1 MLSLILI
8 FLKQNTSLLIE
19 AQIKHGGNGKQGLAA
34 PTEAL
39 EGWRADHAPL
49 GPFGQR
55 PVTAP
60 GSVFFSRD
68 RGWMEGQGHPHLPPP
83 GQPEG
88 LSGSLHAKKRK
99 WGNSG
104 LATGSPLSLNLTLRP
119 S

>member
-19 AQIKHGGNGKQGLAA
+19 AQLKHGGNGKQGLAA

-68 RGWMEGQGHPHLPPP
+68 RGWIEGQGHPHLPPP

-99 WGNSG
+99 WGNW
-104 LATGSPLSLNLTLRP
+104 AWPP
-119 S
+119 AAPCH